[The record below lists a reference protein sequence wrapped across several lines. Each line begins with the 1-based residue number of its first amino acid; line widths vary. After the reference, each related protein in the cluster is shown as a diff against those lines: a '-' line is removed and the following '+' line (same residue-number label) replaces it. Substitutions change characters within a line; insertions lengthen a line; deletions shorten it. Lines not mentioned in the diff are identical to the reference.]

1 MNWSV
6 ATGMT
11 ENDHKSQFRIKLDED
26 GNPEI
31 VVCPYY
37 ADCRHCRFVL
47 SQYFHK
53 LRTSRS
59 RLVLG
64 EYLHYYRFN
73 LELENGSTLP
83 SEWELQQFWNELLGG
98 MSEEGR
104 EMLFRD
110 ELLLS
115 FSLRQSNSRFG
126 EIDLSMELHTKVQL
140 KQQELSDLKFNVLFN
155 DVPNVGTS
163 VRYGYYYF
171 PTPSDYQKSRQNN
184 FKFSEG
190 ILRSSDLSSNEKERV
205 FKWLVQGIQTISMD
219 LNNNCSIPHFD
230 LNLQFFGNHH

>member
-1 MNWSV
+1 MSWSV

-11 ENDHKSQFRIKLDED
+11 ENDHKSQFRFKLDEK

-53 LRTSRS
+53 LRASRS

-83 SEWELQQFWNELLGG
+83 SEWELQQFWNEILGG

-126 EIDLSMELHTKVQL
+126 EIDLSMELHAKVKL
-140 KQQELSDLKFNVLFN
+140 KQQELSDLKFNVLFT

-163 VRYGYYYF
+163 FRCGYYYF
-171 PTPSDYQKSRQNN
+171 ANQSDYQKARRNN
-184 FKFSEG
+184 FNFSES
-190 ILRSSDLSSNEKERV
+190 LLFSSDFPRVEKEV
-205 FKWLVQGIQTISMD
+205 FYRLIVQGVKPISIGE
-219 LNNNCSIPHFD
+219 NNTFSIPHFD
-230 LNLQFFGNHH
+230 LNLQFFGNNH